1 MSQTESIQKLLARN
15 GFENF
20 APLLNEYGILCG
32 KWCYQKEGEFHVID
46 EYLHEEKRENALP
59 SGNVLLRLCEGA
71 YQICTASQKDKS
83 SLYPIKDSKFFIV
96 YENNEYNELY
106 YLEIYYSDDSQ
117 SFEYLDTQ
125 TYMALLFPKKVNKG
139 IISTFVDRYQPEIKL
154 DYIVSKRKDII
165 HKRVFSY
172 FYKNFVIVYDGKTTF
187 VYNNNFDVVYER
199 DSNLRIWEVEDKVYL
214 LFLNDKVIYELNN
227 GKEIALNLQGSL
239 WYYVWAYKKYIIFYN
254 QYYYQKRGNTCYL
267 CEYEEYDWGYD
278 ESVKETRWITTGYI
292 FNSSF
297 NLLRDFNALGEMD
310 ELKDIGDD
318 VFMKTISPHSTSNEV
333 YSFFNINHPNITR
346 HDDKTNEDFSVPDI
360 SFRPFK
366 CSPWFDEYLYIAK
379 KRVASSDTIDLRTY
393 TKKDLWVDKYGV
405 FQIFDF
411 DKEEYVKITD
421 CKYDNIV
428 ALPLKN
434 DENIYYAGING
445 DGKYGVFDLYINN
458 EIKLKE
464 LPYIKGASSLKT
476 VNNSN
481 FIQFRD
487 KIGNVG
493 VIRYGITILEP
504 LYKEVTIYEFSYF
517 PDDELDF
524 LFVVS
529 DGKSYGI
536 CSPEGKLVFPIEF
549 SLIDVD
555 KNRHVILEHNDSD
568 TIEVVYYD
576 EESDSFEHVETKI
589 EDGVV
594 HINDNYVWDGSFRY
608 LKVYDHL
615 EGADFDSRDPRD
627 LRDELE
633 DAADFAYEGYSRL
646 YLGLED

>member
-1 MSQTESIQKLLARN
+1 MSSTEYIQKKILAKH
-15 GFENF
+15 GYENF
-20 APLLNEYGILCG
+20 APLWNEYGKLCG
-32 KWCYQKEGEFHVID
+32 KWCYQMEGVFHVID
-46 EYLHEEKRENALP
+46 EYLHEEKRGSALP
-59 SGNVLLRLCEGA
+59 SGDVLLRLCEDG
-71 YQICTASQKDKS
+71 YHICTTSQKDKN
-83 SLYPIKDSKFFIV
+83 SLYPIKDSKFFFV

-106 YLEIYYSDDSQ
+106 YLEIYDSDDSL

-154 DYIVSKRKDII
+154 DYIVSKRKYII
-165 HKRVFSY
+165 HERVFSY

-239 WYYVWAYKKYIIFYN
+239 WYYAWAYKNYIIFYN

-278 ESVKETRWITTGYI
+278 EPVKKTRWITGGYI
-292 FNSSF
+292 FDSSF
-297 NLLRDFNALGEMD
+297 NLLRDFNALGEMG

-333 YSFFNINHPNITR
+333 YSLFNINHPNITR

-360 SFRPFK
+360 SFRPLK
-366 CSPWFDEYLYIAK
+366 CSDWLYIVK
-379 KRVASSDTIDLRTY
+379 KRVASSDTVDLRADS
-393 TKKDLWVDKYGV
+393 KKDFWAYKCGV
-405 FQIFDF
+405 YVKF
-411 DKEEYVKITD
+411 EEYEKKIID
-421 CKYDNIV
+421 FKYDNIV
-428 ALPLKN
+428 ALPLK
-434 DENIYYAGING
+434 DDDTFYYAGIIG
-445 DGKYGVFDLYINN
+445 EGKFKVFDLYKDHN
-458 EIKLKE
+458 E
-464 LPYIKGASSLKT
+464 LPYIEGASSLKI
-476 VNNSN
+476 VNNGN

-493 VIRYGITILEP
+493 VIRYGITIIEP
-504 LYKEVTIYEFSYF
+504 LYKEVKIFEFSCF
-517 PDDELDF
+517 PDDGYELEF

-536 CSPEGKLVFPIEF
+536 CSSKGKLVLPIEY

-555 KNRHVILEHNDSD
+555 KDQYVILEHNDSD

-608 LKVYDHL
+608 LKVYDH
-615 EGADFDSRDPRD
+615 
-627 LRDELE
+627 
-633 DAADFAYEGYSRL
+633 
-646 YLGLED
+646 